1 MDLAAVLFLIAL
13 LLAVSLYLV
22 TPIMGNRSGRVTEDT
37 QETSSLLAERE
48 RLLNALQEL
57 DFDFKLG
64 KIPAEDYPAQ
74 RAELL
79 QKGTEILKK
88 LDALAP
94 VRPPTASRPAA
105 AEVSA
110 KEQTASLS
118 DDEIES
124 HAGSPTYGAQDKG
137 RRVLSALWK
146 TDPDH
151 RSILPKLRQGTPIA
165 TLSHMETTP

>member
-22 TPIMGNRSGRVTEDT
+22 TPLMGNRSRRVTEDT

-94 VRPPTASRPAA
+94 SAPAYSQAVLPLRRSLQQSSRRP
-105 AEVSA
+105 
-110 KEQTASLS
+110 
-118 DDEIES
+118 
-124 HAGSPTYGAQDKG
+124 
-137 RRVLSALWK
+137 
-146 TDPDH
+146 
-151 RSILPKLRQGTPIA
+151 
-165 TLSHMETTP
+165 